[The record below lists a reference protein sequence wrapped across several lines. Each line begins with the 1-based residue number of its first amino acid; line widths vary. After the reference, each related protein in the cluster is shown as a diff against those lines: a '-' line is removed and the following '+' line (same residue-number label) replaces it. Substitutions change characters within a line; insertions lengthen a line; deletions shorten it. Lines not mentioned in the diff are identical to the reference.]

1 MEQNLRHRAHLPEDA
16 LVFGTIA
23 PRTEHLQ
30 RLSLADA
37 FLDTPA
43 YNAHTV
49 GCDALYAGV
58 PMITL
63 LSDKQEKLPSRVGA
77 SLLRAVGLSE
87 LVAAS
92 LVEYEKLMVR
102 SVLDQGWWQN
112 LCDKLVA
119 RDAPLFDTAAW
130 VTHLDRALIHLVTQN
145 ATGRDDIILLTE

>member
-1 MEQNLRHRAHLPEDA
+1 MEQNLRHRAQLPEDA

-23 PRTEHLQ
+23 PRPEHLQ

-77 SLLRAVGLSE
+77 SLLRAVGLGE

-92 LVEYEKLMVR
+92 LVEYEELMVR
-102 SVLDQGWWQN
+102 SALDQGWWQR

-130 VTHLDRALIHLVTQN
+130 VRHLDRALLHLVKRN
-145 ATGRDDIILLTE
+145 ATDRHDIILLTE